1 MKQTIHVIQ
10 VLVHKRRWNGIAV
23 LVKDRVAVLVRLDQ
37 VIAHAKLKL
46 YLGGQSL
53 VSTDQLDRVSR
64 HNILE
69 ANRINVTPKNTG
81 MN

>member
-1 MKQTIHVIQ
+1 MKQTVHVIQ
-10 VLVHKRRWNGIAV
+10 ITVYKRRLNGIAV

-53 VSTDQLDRVSR
+53 VSTDQLDRISR
-64 HNILE
+64 HDILRTE
-69 ANRINVTPKNTG
+69 SA
-81 MN
+81 